1 MKRPAGVYVISILL
15 LISCIIGIII
25 GLRGLG
31 VDLPVIQKL
40 QLNPGALMFLPVG
53 IISATML
60 VLSILGIIITIGLI
74 LLKDWA
80 WTAAITIASIL
91 IIGDLFFIMT
101 GGFGLGR
108 LGPAYAYGGL
118 AGGGISILFN
128 IIIIIYLLRG
138 SVKEVFGK

>member
-1 MKRPAGVYVISILL
+1 MKRPAGVYVISVLL

-31 VDLPVIQKL
+31 VNLPVLEKL
-40 QLNPGALMFLPVG
+40 QLIPGSPMFLPVG
-53 IISATML
+53 VISATML
-60 VLSILGIIITIGLI
+60 VLSVLGIIISIGLF

-80 WTAAITIASIL
+80 RSAAITIASIL
-91 IIGDLFFIMT
+91 IIGNLFFVMT

-108 LGPAYAYGGL
+108 LGPGYAYMGL

-128 IIIIIYLLRG
+128 LIVIIYLLRG
-138 SVKEVFGK
+138 SVKEIYAK

>member
-31 VDLPVIQKL
+31 VNLPILEKL
-40 QLNPGALMFLPVG
+40 QLIPGSPMFLPVG
-53 IISATML
+53 VISATML
-60 VLSILGIIITIGLI
+60 VLSVLGIIISIGLF

-80 WTAAITIASIL
+80 RSAAITIAIIL
-91 IIGDLFFIMT
+91 ILGNLFFVMT

-108 LGPAYAYGGL
+108 LGPNFAYLGLAAGGL
-118 AGGGISILFN
+118 SIIFN
-128 IIIIIYLLRG
+128 LIVIIYLSLGR
-138 SVKEVFGK
+138 VKEIYAR